1 MPEVMPLTEREARA
15 VLGKRARY
23 SNKGD
28 YGYIGLIGGSAE
40 YAGAAR
46 LAYTASA
53 AMRSGA
59 GVTRLIVP
67 DVIMQAVIP
76 YMNECTLKFL
86 PSNDFG
92 CLRYEKSLLDEATSN
107 LKAIGAGMGL
117 GQKGDNRELI
127 EYLFTKDVPL
137 VLDADAL
144 NTIAKHP
151 ELLEKRRSEKVV
163 LTPHPGEFSRL
174 SGLSVSEILS
184 DPARH
189 AAEYASRHAL
199 TVLLKGAD
207 TYVSDGQRTYVNSRG
222 TPGMATAGSGDV
234 LTGIITALAA
244 RNTDLTLVAA
254 VGAFVAGIAGEA
266 AAKEY
271 GVTGMISP
279 DTVKYIAYAIKE
291 ITGE

>member
-15 VLGKRARY
+15 VLGKRARL

-86 PSNDFG
+86 PSNNFG

-244 RNTDLTLVAA
+244 RNTDLTLAAA
-254 VGAFVAGIAGEA
+254 VGAFVAGVAGEA

-291 ITGE
+291 ISGE

>member
-1 MPEVMPLTEREARA
+1 MPGVLPVTECEARA
-15 VLGKRARY
+15 VLGKRARL

-86 PSNDFG
+86 PSNNFG

>member
-1 MPEVMPLTEREARA
+1 MPGVLPVTECEARA
-15 VLGKRARY
+15 VLGKRARL

-244 RNTDLTLVAA
+244 RNTDLTLAAA
-254 VGAFVAGIAGEA
+254 VGAFVAGVAGEA

-291 ITGE
+291 ISGE

>member
-117 GQKGDNRELI
+117 GQKGENRELI
-127 EYLFTKDVPL
+127 EYLFSKDVPL

-144 NTIAKHP
+144 NTIAKYP
-151 ELLEKRRSEKVV
+151 ELLEKRRSGKVV

-207 TYVSDGQRTYVNSRG
+207 TFVSDGQRTYVNSRG

>member
-1 MPEVMPLTEREARA
+1 MPGVLPVTECEARA
-15 VLGKRARY
+15 VLGKRARL

-86 PSNDFG
+86 PSNNFG

-244 RNTDLTLVAA
+244 RNTDLTLAAA

-291 ITGE
+291 ISGE

>member
-15 VLGKRARY
+15 VLGKRARL

-127 EYLFTKDVPL
+127 EYLFSKDVPL

-144 NTIAKHP
+144 NTIAKYP
-151 ELLEKRRSEKVV
+151 ELLEKRRSGKVV

-207 TYVSDGQRTYVNSRG
+207 TFVSDGQRTYVNSRG

-254 VGAFVAGIAGEA
+254 VGAFVAGIA
-266 AAKEY
+266 
-271 GVTGMISP
+271 
-279 DTVKYIAYAIKE
+279 
-291 ITGE
+291 

>member
-1 MPEVMPLTEREARA
+1 M
-15 VLGKRARY
+15 
-23 SNKGD
+23 
-28 YGYIGLIGGSAE
+28 
-40 YAGAAR
+40 
-46 LAYTASA
+46 
-53 AMRSGA
+53 
-59 GVTRLIVP
+59 
-67 DVIMQAVIP
+67 
-76 YMNECTLKFL
+76 
-86 PSNDFG
+86 
-92 CLRYEKSLLDEATSN
+92 
-107 LKAIGAGMGL
+107 
-117 GQKGDNRELI
+117 
-127 EYLFTKDVPL
+127 
-137 VLDADAL
+137 LDADAL

-234 LTGIITALAA
+234 LAGIITALAA

>member
-28 YGYIGLIGGSAE
+28 YGYRGVIGGSAE

-144 NTIAKHP
+144 NTIAKYP
-151 ELLEKRRSEKVV
+151 ELLEKRRSGKVV

-207 TYVSDGQRTYVNSRG
+207 TFVSDGQRTYVNSRG

>member
-15 VLGKRARY
+15 VLGKRARL

-127 EYLFTKDVPL
+127 EYLFSKDVPL

-144 NTIAKHP
+144 NTIAKYP
-151 ELLEKRRSEKVV
+151 ELLEKRRSGKVV

-207 TYVSDGQRTYVNSRG
+207 TFVSDGQRTYVNSRG

-244 RNTDLTLVAA
+244 RNTDLTLAAA

>member
-15 VLGKRARY
+15 VLGKRARL

>member
-1 MPEVMPLTEREARA
+1 MPEIVPVTETEARA
-15 VLGKRARY
+15 ILEKRARQT
-23 SNKGD
+23 NKGD

-67 DVIMQAVIP
+67 RVIESAVLP

-86 PSNDFG
+86 PNNEYG
-92 CLRYEKSLLDEATSN
+92 CISYEKPLLDDATAN

-117 GQKGDNRELI
+117 GQKGDNKELI
-127 EYLFTKDVPL
+127 EYLLDKDVPL

-144 NTIAKHP
+144 NTLSKYP
-151 ELLEKRRSEKVV
+151 ELLDRRRCEKVV
-163 LTPHPGEFSRL
+163 ITPHPGEFSRL
-174 SGLSVSEILS
+174 SGLSVTAILS
-184 DPARH
+184 DPARR
-189 AAEYASRHAL
+189 AAEYASRYSL

-207 TYVSDGQRTYVNSRG
+207 TFVSDGSRIYLNTRG

-234 LTGIITALAA
+234 LTGIITALVA
-244 RNTDLTLVAA
+244 RSADVTLAAA
-254 VGAFVAGIAGEA
+254 VGAFVAGVAGEA

-279 DTVKYIAYAIKE
+279 DTVKYIAYAIKD
-291 ITGE
+291 IVGE

>member
-127 EYLFTKDVPL
+127 EYLFSKDVPL

-144 NTIAKHP
+144 NTIAKYP
-151 ELLEKRRSEKVV
+151 ELLEKRRSGKVV

-207 TYVSDGQRTYVNSRG
+207 TFVSDGQRTYVNSRG

>member
-15 VLGKRARY
+15 VLGKRARL

-127 EYLFTKDVPL
+127 EYLFSKDVPL

-144 NTIAKHP
+144 NTIAKYP
-151 ELLEKRRSEKVV
+151 ELLEKRRSGKVV

-207 TYVSDGQRTYVNSRG
+207 TYVSDGQRTYVNTRG

>member
-1 MPEVMPLTEREARA
+1 MEAIPVTPDLVGRA
-15 VLGKRARY
+15 IGTRKRL

-28 YGYIGLIGGSAE
+28 YGYIGLIGGSTE

-67 DVIMQAVIP
+67 SCIVPAMLP
-76 YMNECTLKFL
+76 YMTECTLKVM
-86 PSNDFG
+86 PSNEFG
-92 CLRYEKSLLDEATSN
+92 CISYNKPLLDEATAN

-117 GQKGDNRELI
+117 GQKGDNRELT
-127 EYLFTKDVPL
+127 EYLLGKDVPV

-144 NTIAKHP
+144 NTIAKYP
-151 ELLEKRRSEKVV
+151 ELLERRRADKVV
-163 LTPHPGEFSRL
+163 LTPHPGEFSRI
-174 SGLSVSEILS
+174 SGLDVSVILAC
-184 DPARH
+184 PARV
-189 AAEYASRHAL
+189 AAEYAAAHSL

-207 TYVSDGQRTYVNSRG
+207 TFVTDGKRVYVNSKG

-244 RNTDLTLVAA
+244 RNDDVTLAA
-254 VGAFVAGIAGEA
+254 AAGAYIAGAAGEA
-266 AAKEY
+266 AAREY

-291 ITGE
+291 IAGE

>member
-144 NTIAKHP
+144 NTIAKYP
-151 ELLEKRRSEKVV
+151 ELLEKRRSGKVV

-207 TYVSDGQRTYVNSRG
+207 TFVSDGQRTYVNSRG

>member
-1 MPEVMPLTEREARA
+1 MPGALPVTECEARA
-15 VLGKRARY
+15 VLGKRARL

-144 NTIAKHP
+144 NTIAKYP

-189 AAEYASRHAL
+189 AAEYASRNAL

>member
-1 MPEVMPLTEREARA
+1 MPGVLPVTECEARA

-67 DVIMQAVIP
+67 DVIMPAVLP

-92 CLRYEKSLLDEATSN
+92 LDEATSN

-127 EYLFTKDVPL
+127 EYLFSKDVPL

-144 NTIAKHP
+144 NTIAKYP
-151 ELLEKRRSEKVV
+151 ELLEKRRSGKVV

-207 TYVSDGQRTYVNSRG
+207 TFVSDGQRTYVNSRG

>member
-1 MPEVMPLTEREARA
+1 MPGALPVTECEARA
-15 VLGKRARY
+15 VLGKRARL

-67 DVIMQAVIP
+67 DVIMPAVLP

-92 CLRYEKSLLDEATSN
+92 CLRYEKALLDEATSN

-127 EYLFTKDVPL
+127 EYLFSKDVPL

-144 NTIAKHP
+144 NTIAKYP
-151 ELLEKRRSEKVV
+151 ELLEKRRSGKVV

-207 TYVSDGQRTYVNSRG
+207 TFVSDGQRTYVNSRG

>member
-1 MPEVMPLTEREARA
+1 MPGVLPVTECEARA
-15 VLGKRARY
+15 VLGKRARL

-86 PSNDFG
+86 PSNNFG

-244 RNTDLTLVAA
+244 RNTDLTLAAA
-254 VGAFVAGIAGEA
+254 VGAFVAGVAGEA

-291 ITGE
+291 ISGE

>member
-15 VLGKRARY
+15 VLGKRARL

-127 EYLFTKDVPL
+127 EYLFSKDVPL

-144 NTIAKHP
+144 NTIAKYP
-151 ELLEKRRSEKVV
+151 ELLEKRRSGKVV

-207 TYVSDGQRTYVNSRG
+207 TFVSDGQRTYVNSRG

-244 RNTDLTLVAA
+244 RNTDLTLAAA
-254 VGAFVAGIAGEA
+254 VGAFVAGVAGEA

>member
-1 MPEVMPLTEREARA
+1 MPGVLPVTECEARA
-15 VLGKRARY
+15 VLGKRARL

-127 EYLFTKDVPL
+127 EYLFSKDVPL

-144 NTIAKHP
+144 NTIAKYP
-151 ELLEKRRSEKVV
+151 ELLEKRRSGKVV

-174 SGLSVSEILS
+174 SGLSVSDILS

-207 TYVSDGQRTYVNSRG
+207 TFVSDGQRTYVNSRG